1 MWLWS
6 WQVSGSLTAFTC
18 ERRASVGLEHEWEQA
33 ASPARGSCHAACGFD
48 DKEQVHGCKFVGL
61 TKTKAAKQQKEGG
74 WHIFHSLHGC
84 QQWWF
89 IRGEEKKKRAEQ
101 RRWPTWR
108 ERANERERAGGSA
121 ARAVGSI
128 SGLSVYL
135 WVVSCPQPLLE
146 IHAEWE
152 RCTSQRKCFRPSP
165 SRDAASHL
173 GQAVCFPPVS
183 LFQWFCRCICTVK
196 SKITLFS

>member
-89 IRGEEKKKRAEQ
+89 IRGGEKKKKSRAEEV
-101 RRWPTWR
+101 TYM
-108 ERANERERAGGSA
+108 
-121 ARAVGSI
+121 ARKS
-128 SGLSVYL
+128 
-135 WVVSCPQPLLE
+135 
-146 IHAEWE
+146 EWE
-152 RCTSQRKCFRPSP
+152 RASGRQCSASCGFYFWFICVPLSGFLPPTLAGDSRWMRAMYLTAEVLSPIALTWRSEPSWASGLFP
-165 SRDAASHL
+165 S
-173 GQAVCFPPVS
+173 CVS
-183 LFQWFCRCICTVK
+183 
-196 SKITLFS
+196 FSMVLSLYLHR